1 MSDLPPNGNDD
12 AGTDAAKPTPE
23 DRPPDSAAAA
33 PRPAGQQPNGPVE
46 PSLPAGP
53 SPAATP
59 QEPTPDVR
67 PPSLADADESPGDQA
82 PATAS
87 AGSSESTD
95 APSAPP
101 RERRVGYGAALRAA
115 RERMNVRP
123 KDIAASLHLGE
134 SVVRAIETGAEDELP
149 ARVYVRGYIRAYAN
163 LVGLDADELAADF
176 DAAGGAEPEIEAKP
190 VIGVSRRSLSDLPQ
204 RRAGL
209 LFSGIV
215 VVIVIALACAL
226 WAIWNAFD
234 WSFAGDAEGLP
245 TPAWRTQRAQ
255 PADTV
260 AAAPEVVSAAT
271 PIAGGDGAADA
282 KPAAPAP
289 LDDRS
294 ELVFVFKEKSWVK
307 VVDSQNNVLHED
319 VGAAGDAVSV
329 FGQVP
334 FTIEIGYAAGVE
346 LRHDGEAVALAPH
359 TRGNVAHLVVH

>member
-1 MSDLPPNGNDD
+1 M
-12 AGTDAAKPTPE
+12 
-23 DRPPDSAAAA
+23 
-33 PRPAGQQPNGPVE
+33 
-46 PSLPAGP
+46 
-53 SPAATP
+53 
-59 QEPTPDVR
+59 
-67 PPSLADADESPGDQA
+67 
-82 PATAS
+82 
-87 AGSSESTD
+87 
-95 APSAPP
+95 PP
-101 RERRVGYGAALRAA
+101 RERRVGYGTALRAA

-176 DAAGGAEPEIEAKP
+176 DAAGGTEPEVEAKP
-190 VIGVSRRSLSDLPQ
+190 VIGVSKRSLSDLPQ

-255 PADTV
+255 PADAAT
-260 AAAPEVVSAAT
+260 AAPVAVPAAT
-271 PIAGGDGAADA
+271 PTAGGGDAADA
-282 KPAAPAP
+282 EPTTSTSAP

-319 VGAAGDAVSV
+319 VGAAGDSVSV